1 MNTRKRKVGTGLSL
15 VAVLWTGINIICP
28 KEVTFFMN
36 KSFLYS
42 LGLCKDSVFVNIQ
55 IKSTDEL

>member
-28 KEVTFFMN
+28 KEVTFFIN
-36 KSFLYS
+36 KNFLHS
-42 LGLCKDSVFVNIQ
+42 LGFCKDSVFVNIQ
-55 IKSTDEL
+55 TQSTDEL